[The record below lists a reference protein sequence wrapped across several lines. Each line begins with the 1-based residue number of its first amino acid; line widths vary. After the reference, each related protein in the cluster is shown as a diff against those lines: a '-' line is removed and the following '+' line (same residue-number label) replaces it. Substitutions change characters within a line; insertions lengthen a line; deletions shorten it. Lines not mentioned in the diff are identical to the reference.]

1 MLRIALDNG
10 KDWYYSNPDKQRML
24 MKDGLNIPLGEIVN
38 GDETWIGD
46 YFDVGAHGKVVKIEN
61 VS

>member
-1 MLRIALDNG
+1 MLRVVLDNG
-10 KDWYYSNPDKQRML
+10 KDWYYSHPDTQRML
-24 MKDGLNIPLGEIVN
+24 MKDGRTITANEVAV

-46 YFDVGAHGKVVKIEN
+46 YFDVGAHGKVVSVEN